1 MTTETYDIIIIGG
14 GTAGLVLANRLSEDP
29 NLQVLVLESGGPADP
44 QNLTP
49 GAWPMLTASAGNW
62 TFQAAPSQEGIPR
75 QFVIPQGKALGGS
88 SSINSFLFTSTSK
101 ANVEAWK
108 TLGNE
113 GWGYEAYEA
122 ALRKSFTLHK
132 PAGDGGNVTTEGQGP
147 LQVTV
152 ASPETASFWGRAWI
166 EGLGSLGTDP
176 LSGRLGGPNLA
187 PESINPRS
195 KQRSY
200 AANAY
205 LDPIKSRPN
214 LKVLTD
220 TTVAKILVEKNATAT
235 GEAVAKGVQIL
246 TPTSGLQTIGARKEV
261 ILSAG
266 AINSPRILELSGIGG
281 ADLLQSLGIEV
292 VVDNPYVGENLQN
305 HPFTGLVFEARDD
318 VETIDAFFRQDPEA
332 VAAAMQ
338 AYAEGKGPLS
348 TSNLMNMAQLPLPE
362 FHTEEGRKEVDRLLG
377 AASTSPTASHRS
389 LSTPA
394 FAAAH
399 QAYVRS
405 VLTDPSLP
413 GEAVGNYVFGEGYAP
428 FDAPATYR
436 APGKYVSVAVEL
448 SHPLSR
454 GSVHITSASPP
465 EKTGT
470 NEGVRVE
477 MGFLTHPL
485 DLEVLARQLR
495 FTEDLVC
502 RAGAITQYLKSPEEV
517 KEKRRFA
524 DLEVAKEYVRRTVD
538 GAYHYTG
545 TCAMMSREAMG
556 GVVDDRLRVHGC
568 ANLRVCDASVI
579 PLEPTANPQA
589 VVYAVAEMGAG
600 LIKEDII

>member
-1 MTTETYDIIIIGG
+1 MTSESYDIIIIGG

-29 NLQVLVLESGGPADP
+29 KLQVLVLESGGTAKSD
-44 QNLTP
+44 NLTP
-49 GAWPMLTASAGNW
+49 GAWPMLTASPDNW
-62 TFQAAPSQEGIPR
+62 TFPAAPQANIPR
-75 QFVIPQGKALGGS
+75 QFVVPQGKALGGS

-108 TLGNE
+108 SLGNE
-113 GWGYEAYEA
+113 GWDYATYEA
-122 ALRKSFTLHK
+122 ALKKSFTLHK
-132 PAGDGGNVTTEGQGP
+132 PGEGNVSEGRGP
-147 LQVTV
+147 LQLTAPSLES
-152 ASPETASFWGRAWI
+152 ASVWGRAWI
-166 EGLGSLGTDP
+166 EGLGSMGYPQTDP

-187 PESINPRS
+187 PESIDPKT

-205 LDPIKSRPN
+205 LDPIRDSRAN
-214 LKVLTD
+214 LTVRTGA
-220 TTVAKILVEKNATAT
+220 TVAKILVEKHAPAT
-235 GEAVAKGVQIL
+235 GEAVAKGVQVL
-246 TPTSGLQTIGARKEV
+246 SQTNGVQTIGARKEV

-281 ADLLQSLGIEV
+281 GDLLQSLGIEV
-292 VVDNPYVGENLQN
+292 VVENPYVGENLQN
-305 HPFTGLVFEARDD
+305 HPFTGIVFEARDD
-318 VETIDAFFRQDPEA
+318 VETIDAFFRQEPEA
-332 VAAAMQ
+332 VAKAMQ
-338 AYAEGKGPLS
+338 DYAQGAGPLS
-348 TSNLMNMAQLPLPE
+348 TSNLINMAQLPLPE
-362 FHTEEGRKEVDRLLG
+362 FHTDEGRREVDRLLEE
-377 AASTSPTASHRS
+377 AAAKPI
-389 LSTPA
+389 STPA

-405 VLTDPSLP
+405 VLTDPS

-428 FDAPATYR
+428 FDAPAAYR
-436 APGKYVSVAVEL
+436 APGKHVSVAVEL

-454 GSVHITSASPP
+454 GSVHITSASA
-465 EKTGT
+465 EKAGA
-470 NEGVRVE
+470 NEGVRVS

-502 RAGAITQYLKSPEEV
+502 RAEPITQLLKPGQ
-517 KEKRRFA
+517 KERRRFA
-524 DLEVAKEYVRRTVD
+524 DLEAAKEYVWRTVD

-545 TCAMMSREAMG
+545 TCAMMPRAMG
-556 GVVDDRLRVHGC
+556 GVVDRRLRVHGC
-568 ANLRVCDASVI
+568 SNLRVCDASVI

-600 LIKEDII
+600 FIKEDVI

>member
-1 MTTETYDIIIIGG
+1 MTSEAYDIIIIGG

-29 NLQVLVLESGGPADP
+29 NLQVLVLESGGPADA

-49 GAWPMLTASAGNW
+49 GAWPMLTASPGNW
-62 TFQAAPSQEGIPR
+62 TFQAAPSQAGIPR

-132 PAGDGGNVTTEGQGP
+132 PSGDGVGNVATEGQGP

-152 ASPETASFWGRAWI
+152 ATPETASFWGRTWI
-166 EGLGSLGTDP
+166 EGLGSLGFPQTDP

-187 PESINPRS
+187 PESIDPQS

-205 LDPIKSRPN
+205 LDPIKGRAN
-214 LKVLTD
+214 LKVKTGA
-220 TTVAKILVEKNATAT
+220 TVTKILVEKNATAT

-246 TPTSGLQTIGARKEV
+246 TPTNGIQTIGARKEV

-266 AINSPRILELSGIGG
+266 AINSPRLLELSGIGG

-305 HPFTGLVFEARDD
+305 HPFTGIVFEARDD

-362 FHTEEGRKEVDRLLG
+362 FHTEEGRKEVDRLLE
-377 AASTSPTASHRS
+377 ASSGKSA
-389 LSTPA
+389 STPA

-405 VLTDPSLP
+405 VLTNSDS

-454 GSVHITSASPP
+454 GSVHITSASSP

-470 NEGVRVE
+470 NEGVRID

-502 RAGAITQYLKSPEEV
+502 RAEAITQYLKPGQTE

-545 TCAMMSREAMG
+545 TCAMMSREDMG
-556 GVVDDRLRVHGC
+556 GVVDSRLRVHGVP
-568 ANLRVCDASVI
+568 NLRVCDASVI

-600 LIKEDII
+600 LIKEDI

>member
-1 MTTETYDIIIIGG
+1 MASETYDIIIIGG

-29 NLQVLVLESGGPADP
+29 KLQVLVLESGGTTKSD
-44 QNLTP
+44 NLTP
-49 GAWPMLTASAGNW
+49 GAWPMLTASPDNW
-62 TFQAAPSQEGIPR
+62 TFQVAPQADIPR

-108 TLGNE
+108 SLGNE
-113 GWGYEAYEA
+113 GCDYAAYEA
-122 ALRKSFTLHK
+122 ALKKSFTLHK
-132 PAGDGGNVTTEGQGP
+132 PGEGNATEGQGP
-147 LQVTV
+147 LQLT
-152 ASPETASFWGRAWI
+152 AATPESASFWGKNLGRRAGVI
-166 EGLGSLGTDP
+166 GTDP

-187 PESINPRS
+187 AESIDPKT

-200 AANAY
+200 AASAY
-205 LDPIKSRPN
+205 LDPIRERRSN
-214 LKVLTD
+214 L
-220 TTVAKILVEKNATAT
+220 TVQTGATVTKILVEKHATAT

-246 TPTSGLQTIGARKEV
+246 TQTNGVQTIGARKEV

-305 HPFTGLVFEARDD
+305 HPFTGIVFEAHDD
-318 VETIDAFFRQDPEA
+318 VETIDAFFRQEPEA
-332 VAAAMQ
+332 VAKAMQ
-338 AYAEGKGPLS
+338 DYAKGTGPLS
-348 TSNLMNMAQLPLPE
+348 TSNLINMAQLPLPE
-362 FHTEEGRKEVDRLLG
+362 FHTEEGRQELDRLLE
-377 AASTSPTASHRS
+377 AASTIPT
-389 LSTPA
+389 STPA

-399 QAYVRS
+399 EAYVRS
-405 VLTDPSLP
+405 ALTDPS

-428 FDAPATYR
+428 FDAPAAYR
-436 APGKYVSVAVEL
+436 APGKHVSVAVEL

-454 GSVHITSASPP
+454 GSVHLTSAAP
-465 EKTGT
+465 EKAGTG
-470 NEGVRVE
+470 EGVRVDL
-477 MGFLTHPL
+477 GVLAHPL

-502 RAGAITQYLKSPEEV
+502 RAAPLTQYLKLGQGQ
-517 KEKRRFA
+517 KEGKRRFA
-524 DLEVAKEYVRRTVD
+524 DLEVAREYVRRTVD
-538 GAYHYTG
+538 AAYHYTG
-545 TCAMMSREAMG
+545 TCAMMPRALG
-556 GVVDDRLRVHGC
+556 GVVDGRLRVHGC

-600 LIKEDII
+600 FIKEDI